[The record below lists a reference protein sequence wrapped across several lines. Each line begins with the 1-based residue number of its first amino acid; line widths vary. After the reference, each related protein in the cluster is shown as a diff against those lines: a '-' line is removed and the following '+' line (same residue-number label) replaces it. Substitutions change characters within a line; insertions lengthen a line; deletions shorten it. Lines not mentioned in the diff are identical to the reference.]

1 MANESKFSAV
11 KNFPKRAQNTHRLK
25 DWRCIRQMF
34 QHFQFSM
41 KNFCKFI
48 IVWFCLFVGFS
59 IVRYFLNVFCCCMC
73 VSTHLIYS
81 FYLVRSYQNWH
92 IPIPFK
98 SNSTCQQV
106 FFSNVFI
113 PFVSFCCFSF
123 IFSFSC
129 NGLSQFLVVFTVFQR
144 AFQINWEEDCFEL
157 DLNVL

>member
-92 IPIPFK
+92 IPFHSSQIQLVNKYFSQMFSFRLFLFAVFLLFLVFPATVCHSFSLFLLFFKELFK
-98 SNSTCQQV
+98 S
-106 FFSNVFI
+106 I
-113 PFVSFCCFSF
+113 GKK
-123 IFSFSC
+123 IA
-129 NGLSQFLVVFTVFQR
+129 L
-144 AFQINWEEDCFEL
+144 NWI
-157 DLNVL
+157 